1 MADSEYQPLP
11 AAREADCLALRP
23 RDAARVLSVSERTLW
38 GLTKAGKVPFV
49 RLGKAVRYPV
59 HLLRKWL
66 EEQAQT
72 AEVAADE

>member
-1 MADSEYQPLP
+1 
-11 AAREADCLALRP
+11 
-23 RDAARVLSVSERTLW
+23 LSVSERTLW

-66 EEQAQT
+66 EEQAQAT
-72 AEVAADE
+72 EVAAHE